1 MTVKATDNGHKATA
15 HADTGARDAGAAET
29 VESQRTDTQ
38 RSDVSAQSKPS
49 HRTALIDV
57 GGGFRAIFGA
67 GVMDRCQEE
76 GITFDHCYGVSAGSA
91 NMVSFLA
98 GQHGRNHKFYTEY
111 AFRKEY
117 ASFDSYVKHHN
128 FANLDYVYSTL
139 SNHDGEY
146 PVDYEAFAANPTG
159 FTVIACNALD
169 GSAKYFDKSDVHY
182 DDFNIMKPSS
192 AVPVACEPYVIDGVP
207 YFDGGIVDP
216 VPVQKAIDDGYDR
229 IVLVLTRPKDVLR
242 EQKRDIA
249 PARILRHSY
258 PAAAERLLNRY
269 ATYNDEVALAKEY
282 ERDGR
287 VLILAPDDLCGLS
300 TLSKSFEGL
309 ELMYRKGY
317 AAAGAIANYLA
328 N

>member
-1 MTVKATDNGHKATA
+1 MKLGV
-15 HADTGARDAGAAET
+15 
-29 VESQRTDTQ
+29 
-38 RSDVSAQSKPS
+38 
-49 HRTALIDV
+49 IDV
-57 GGGFRAIFGA
+57 GGGFRDIYGA
-67 GVMDRCQEE
+67 GVFDWCLDHGVNFDYCI
-76 GITFDHCYGVSAGSA
+76 GISAGSA
-91 NMVSFLA
+91 NLA
-98 GQHGRNHKFYTEY
+98 SYLAKQRGRNYTFYMDY
-111 AFRKEY
+111 VFRKEY

-128 FANLDYVYSTL
+128 FANLDYVYGTL

-182 DDFNIMKPSS
+182 DDFNIMKASS

>member
-128 FANLDYVYSTL
+128 
-139 SNHDGEY
+139 
-146 PVDYEAFAANPTG
+146 
-159 FTVIACNALD
+159 
-169 GSAKYFDKSDVHY
+169 
-182 DDFNIMKPSS
+182 
-192 AVPVACEPYVIDGVP
+192 
-207 YFDGGIVDP
+207 
-216 VPVQKAIDDGYDR
+216 
-229 IVLVLTRPKDVLR
+229 LR
-242 EQKRDIA
+242 CIGQLQLGNDIA
-249 PARILRHSY
+249 HRHFNHLPCPFKSQRIGHC
-258 PAAAERLLNRY
+258 
-269 ATYNDEVALAKEY
+269 D
-282 ERDGR
+282 
-287 VLILAPDDLCGLS
+287 CH
-300 TLSKSFEGL
+300 
-309 ELMYRKGY
+309 
-317 AAAGAIANYLA
+317 
-328 N
+328 

>member
-1 MTVKATDNGHKATA
+1 MTKTA
-15 HADTGARDAGAAET
+15 M
-29 VESQRTDTQ
+29 
-38 RSDVSAQSKPS
+38 
-49 HRTALIDV
+49 IDV
-57 GGGFRAIFGA
+57 GGGFRAIFGC
-67 GVMDRCQEE
+67 GVMDRMLED
-76 GITFDHCYGVSAGSA
+76 GIDVDMCYGVSAGAA
-91 NMVSFLA
+91 NMTSFIA
-98 GQHGRNHKFYTEY
+98 RQHGRNHTFYTKY

-117 ASFDSYVKHHN
+117 ASAESFFKNHN
-128 FANLDYVYSTL
+128 FANLDYIYGTL
-139 SNHDGEY
+139 SNHDGEN
-146 PVDYEAFAANPTG
+146 PLDFAAFEANETG
-159 FTVIACNALD
+159 FTVVACNAED
-169 GSAKYFDKSDVHY
+169 GSTKYFDKSRVRF
-182 DDFNIMKPSS
+182 DDFDIIKASS

-282 ERDGR
+282 GRDGR